1 MSALK
6 KPGRLLNSIVN
17 HAALS
22 LELERAP
29 EHLETQ
35 FLGKHLL
42 MVSQIAGKNLRTYG
56 SELHKVI

>member
-1 MSALK
+1 MSSLR
-6 KPGRLLNSIVN
+6 KPIRLSTSIVS

-35 FLGKHLL
+35 ILGDRLL
-42 MVSQIAGKNLRTYG
+42 MVSQIAGKNLSMYG
-56 SELHKVI
+56 SALHIVN